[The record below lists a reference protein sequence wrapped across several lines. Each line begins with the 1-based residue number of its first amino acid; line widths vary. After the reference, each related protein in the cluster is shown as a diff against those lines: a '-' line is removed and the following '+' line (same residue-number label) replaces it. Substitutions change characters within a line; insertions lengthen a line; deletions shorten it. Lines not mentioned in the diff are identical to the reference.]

1 MRIDSNNKKANI
13 FYIFLLIQPIL
24 DLFTSLMVR
33 FTNLPLTIG
42 MIVRGLFLFTMVIY
56 LLFVNKSVHKKK
68 SIIYLG
74 ILCIFSVI
82 YLITKNG
89 IFNLVFLKTEITY
102 LFKYMYFPIVALCLI
117 NAFDEL
123 QLKKEKILKV

>member
-1 MRIDSNNKKANI
+1 MRTDSNNKKANI

-74 ILCIFSVI
+74 ILCIFSII
-82 YLITKNG
+82 YLITKDG
-89 IFNLVFLKTEITY
+89 IFNLGFLKTEITY
-102 LFKYMYFPIVALCLI
+102 LFKYIF
-117 NAFDEL
+117 
-123 QLKKEKILKV
+123 

>member
-1 MRIDSNNKKANI
+1 MRSNSNKKIANI

-24 DLFTSLMVR
+24 DLLTSLMTR
-33 FTNLPLTIG
+33 FVGLSITIG
-42 MIVRGLFLFTMVIY
+42 MIVRGLFLFGMIVY
-56 LLFVNKSVHKKK
+56 LLFINKSVHKKK

-89 IFNLVFLKTEITY
+89 IFNLGFLKTEITY

-123 QLKKEKILKV
+123 QLKKEKISI